1 MPGQGVGQSTT
12 QVDEMDVVL
21 KSSEPVHFASP
32 TYSKCRAISHRLVDR
47 VEAFWLKSHP
57 LGHPTCLVQN
67 SHFQSQTNM
76 VLSQFCKGPKSC
88 CIQLIIWY
96 LIHHHGIPAKGFFS
110 LYLSRHIPR
119 TSLPLLDPISLTSSL
134 ILTPSTQ
141 PSDVFTAAC
150 SLHVHFCLRAFALA
164 FSSAWN
170 ALLLYTHRTCFFT
183 FFMYLPKCYLF
194 MKLSLTILFNSFHFT
209 SIPNTLSFLIA

>member
-1 MPGQGVGQSTT
+1 MPWVSTGQSMWQLSGHSCAIKYLLEPRKLNYFPSYLYTKRVLSTEGKKEFLIFKLSQIAMPGQGVGQSTT

-88 CIQLIIWY
+88 CIQLII
-96 LIHHHGIPAKGFFS
+96 
-110 LYLSRHIPR
+110 
-119 TSLPLLDPISLTSSL
+119 
-134 ILTPSTQ
+134 
-141 PSDVFTAAC
+141 
-150 SLHVHFCLRAFALA
+150 
-164 FSSAWN
+164 
-170 ALLLYTHRTCFFT
+170 
-183 FFMYLPKCYLF
+183 
-194 MKLSLTILFNSFHFT
+194 
-209 SIPNTLSFLIA
+209 